1 MISVVMPTMWRN
13 NKTIRLLGSLNSDP
27 NISEIILIDN
37 DVKSKNVDLSKFSK
51 VKYVPQV
58 ENIYVNPAWNL
69 GVSLCKS
76 EIICIVNDDIYF
88 DSNIVSDYVIKHSDN
103 LGVFGL
109 NMHSAMR
116 SNRGEISKIEL
127 ISKEDKRKSIIG
139 AGFGMLMFV
148 KKSNWKPIPKDL
160 KIWYGDNWI
169 IRIHKN
175 VYKLNLH
182 GSNLE
187 VDRHTT
193 AGSKELR
200 EVTRKDTLEW
210 STYKDI

>member
-1 MISVVMPTMWRN
+1 MPTMWRN
-13 NKTIRLLGSLNSDP
+13 NKTIRLLDSLNLDP

-51 VKYVPQV
+51 VRYTPQS

-76 EIICIVNDDIYF
+76 EIICIANDDIYF
-88 DSNIVSDYVIKHSDN
+88 DSNIVTQFVLDN
-103 LGVFGL
+103 AQDLGSFGL
-109 NMHSAMR
+109 NMHTRTGSSSGNLSKKELRTR
-116 SNRGEISKIEL
+116 SEISNAIVG
-127 ISKEDKRKSIIG
+127 S
-139 AGFGMLMFV
+139 GFGMLMFV
-148 KKSNWKPIPKDL
+148 KKSNWKPIPEEL

-169 IRIHKN
+169 ANTNGSAFILSM
-175 VYKLNLH
+175 Y

-193 AGSKELR
+193 AGSKELKKITM
-200 EVTRKDTLEW
+200 EDSKAW
-210 STYKDI
+210 PNYKNI

>member
-13 NKTIRLLGSLNSDP
+13 NKTIRLLDSLNSDP

-51 VKYVPQV
+51 VKYVPQA

-76 EIICIVNDDIYF
+76 EIICIANDDIYF
-88 DSNIVSDYVIKHSDN
+88 NSNTVTQFVLDN
-103 LGVFGL
+103 TQDLGSFGL
-109 NMHSAMR
+109 NMHTRNGSSIGNLSKKELRTR
-116 SNRGEISKIEL
+116 SEISSAIVG
-127 ISKEDKRKSIIG
+127 S
-139 AGFGMLMFV
+139 GFGMLMFV
-148 KKSNWKPIPKDL
+148 KKSNWKPIPEEL

-169 IRIHKN
+169 ANTNGRAFILSM
-175 VYKLNLH
+175 Y

-193 AGSKELR
+193 AGSKELKKITM
-200 EVTRKDTLEW
+200 EDSSAW
-210 STYKDI
+210 PNYKNI

>member
-1 MISVVMPTMWRN
+1 MPTMWRN
-13 NKTIRLLGSLNSDP
+13 NKTIRLLDSLNSDP

-51 VKYVPQV
+51 VKYVPQA

-76 EIICIVNDDIYF
+76 EIICIANDDIYF
-88 DSNIVSDYVIKHSDN
+88 NSNTVTQFVLDN
-103 LGVFGL
+103 TQDLGSFGL
-109 NMHSAMR
+109 NMHTRNGSSIGNLSKKELRTR
-116 SNRGEISKIEL
+116 SEISSAIVG
-127 ISKEDKRKSIIG
+127 S
-139 AGFGMLMFV
+139 GFGMLMFV
-148 KKSNWKPIPKDL
+148 KKSNWKPIPEEL

-169 IRIHKN
+169 ANTNGRAFILSM
-175 VYKLNLH
+175 Y

-193 AGSKELR
+193 AGSKELKKITM
-200 EVTRKDTLEW
+200 EDSSAW
-210 STYKDI
+210 PNYKNI